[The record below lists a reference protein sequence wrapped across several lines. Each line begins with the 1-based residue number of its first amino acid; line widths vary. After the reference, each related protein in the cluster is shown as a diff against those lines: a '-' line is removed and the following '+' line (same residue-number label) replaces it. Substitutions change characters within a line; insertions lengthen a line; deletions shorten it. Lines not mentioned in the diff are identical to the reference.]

1 MKQACRSIFF
11 LILLVFLLPQPG
23 QADIML
29 LLENPAQNQ
38 KVTGIDVISGWA
50 FSTIPGAKVRVR
62 LLIDGTDIGDVPCCV
77 DRADVAQQ
85 FSQFGSQ
92 ALNSGFGQ
100 GINFNILSAESHKIK
115 ISVSDNSGSA
125 AKEEE
130 HTVTVI
136 KPGGFEFLGQLDLL
150 FAEARIDTKDQE
162 IVLEKVQA
170 REKGTGKSQQVTLR
184 LAWRENT
191 QTLGIVKT
199 ENEGEPTGIQS
210 AQTFSGAPVQTEAA
224 AETATITTTLE
235 NPVDQKAVSGISVV
249 SGWTFPTT
257 SGATIGSV
265 QLRVDGS
272 PTIALPCCFARADVQ
287 KAFPDQPQALRSG
300 FGSPLNFNLLSS
312 GAHTIGV
319 EVTDSAGGSLTTDVQ
334 VTAVKLGDSEFL
346 DQFDLSSA
354 TASIIGG
361 QTLVLD
367 KLKVR
372 DKATQQVREIIADY
386 AWQESCQCFV
396 AQGVC
401 GNGSIE
407 PTEECDGATFAG
419 DCSSLGFS
427 GGTLT
432 CRAITCELE
441 TKDCTG
447 GPRLYI
453 TNVLSGTVSVVS
465 TATNAVTNTIAVGQQ
480 PRGIAVSPNG
490 AAAYVT
496 NFADDTV
503 SVIDTAANTVAVT
516 IALRTGR
523 EKKGP
528 LGAAFAPDGTKAYI
542 VNGLESTVS
551 VVNAATWSVTATM
564 PVGKEPQAIVL
575 SQDGARAYVTNFADN
590 TVTVLDTNTGAIV
603 TTIAVG
609 AGPDGLALSP
619 DGTKIYVANFDGDS
633 LSVID
638 TATNKVVGDSLPL
651 QFRPAKV
658 VFAPDGARAYVSN
671 FLTTFQTG
679 SVSVIDTGETKILS
693 EFEALDNPDSLV
705 MLPNG
710 KRLYVALF
718 GRNGSGQAVQVISP
732 IANSTVAVV
741 EVGRGPFAI
750 AVQP

>member
-38 KVTGIDVISGWA
+38 QVTGIDVISGWA
-50 FSTIPGAKVRVR
+50 FSTIPGAKVRAR
-62 LLIDGTDIGDVPCCV
+62 LFIDGTEIGDVPCCV
-77 DRADVAQQ
+77 DRTDVQKTFPNQ
-85 FSQFGSQ
+85 SQ

-100 GINFNILSAESHKIK
+100 VTNFNILSADSHKVK
-115 ISVSDNSGSA
+115 IVVTDDKGSA
-125 AKEEE
+125 AKEVE
-130 HTVTVI
+130 HTVAVI

-170 REKGTGKSQQVTLR
+170 REKGTSKAQQVTLR

-191 QTLGIVKT
+191 QTVGIVKA
-199 ENEGEPTGIQS
+199 ENVGSPTGIQS

-224 AETATITTTLE
+224 AETAAIITTLE

-432 CRAITCELE
+432 CRATTCELE

-480 PRGIAVSPNG
+480 PRGIAVSPNS

-503 SVIDTAANTVAVT
+503 SVIDTAANTVANT

-528 LGAAFAPDGTKAYI
+528 LGVAFAPNGMKAYI
-542 VNGLESTVS
+542 VNGLENTVS
-551 VVNAATWSVTATM
+551 VLNTATRSVAATM

-575 SQDGARAYVTNFADN
+575 SRDGSRAYVTNFADN
-590 TVTVLDTNTGAIV
+590 SVTVLDTNTGAVV

-609 AGPDGLALSP
+609 TGPDGLAPSP
-619 DGTKIYVANFDGDS
+619 DGTKIYVANFEGDS

-638 TATNKVVGDSLPL
+638 TATNTIVGDPLPL
-651 QFRPAKV
+651 QFRPTKV